1 MRSSLVCLVLLLVQP
16 VAAQGATPSWSAQKC
31 ALYEAAWH
39 QALETFGSDQMN
51 YAFMAGNENF
61 IASGCDERGEIC
73 PQSRQE
79 FEVSDAIALALIN
92 GGTASTFLPFNC
104 PRPEPGE
111 GAWSGPALEVGTELL
126 LTTISLAPFAHAVR
140 SPNKVR
146 NALKVDIR
154 SGFPALIL

>member
-79 FEVSDAIALALIN
+79 FEVSNAIALALIN

-111 GAWSGPALEVGTELL
+111 GAWSGPALESRHRAVTDDHFSCAFR
-126 LTTISLAPFAHAVR
+126 TCCSLYEQSAQCAK
-140 SPNKVR
+140 S
-146 NALKVDIR
+146 
-154 SGFPALIL
+154 